1 MAQIKVQGCP
11 ISKGHLLAGHEAHLS
26 RQCVFGFFTSFN
38 WRMTQ
43 HSPCTLIC
51 AIKSPAKSYGYFHVG
66 KFRLLPVSGALR
78 LSYGKNEVVSV
89 FSDHLQDIMNEAMIK
104 GPDAEAEEDLM
115 YGKES
120 WKYDFLVEKSRRH
133 VGKLFR
139 SGLEQMTWI
148 RSSSCTHQH
157 PSRCELVTLSMALD
171 LLMEQKFA
179 ELGDLL
185 MQRMKAVEVSLT
197 EGWSVANHQELIP
210 GPKASLT
217 TDQERSF
224 AARQAVQKKKLQE
237 VVGHKKK
244 TG

>member
-1 MAQIKVQGCP
+1 
-11 ISKGHLLAGHEAHLS
+11 
-26 RQCVFGFFTSFN
+26 
-38 WRMTQ
+38 
-43 HSPCTLIC
+43 
-51 AIKSPAKSYGYFHVG
+51 
-66 KFRLLPVSGALR
+66 
-78 LSYGKNEVVSV
+78 
-89 FSDHLQDIMNEAMIK
+89 
-104 GPDAEAEEDLM
+104 
-115 YGKES
+115 
-120 WKYDFLVEKSRRH
+120 
-133 VGKLFR
+133 
-139 SGLEQMTWI
+139 
-148 RSSSCTHQH
+148 
-157 PSRCELVTLSMALD
+157 
-171 LLMEQKFA
+171 MEQKFT